1 MSNEDFEAHV
11 LSETTGFFTF
21 ILLQLLDSDFFNHM
35 HIKLIVTY
43 PSDKHLLRKSS
54 DFHDYITKYGND
66 LYLLTELSLTIIWNI
81 KSSS

>member
-35 HIKLIVTY
+35 HIKLIVAY
-43 PSDKHLLRKSS
+43 PSDKHLLRKCS
-54 DFHDYITKYGND
+54 DFHDFITKYGNN